1 MATTNFRSWMPSV
14 LSVLRLVTGF
24 LFIVHGTQKLFG
36 VPAPM
41 PGGPADLHS
50 LMGAA
55 GLLETIGG
63 TLMLL
68 GLLTRPVA
76 FVLAGEMAVAYF
88 MQHAPRG
95 FWPLLNGG
103 EPAVLYCFLFLF
115 FSAAGAG
122 PFSLDALIGS
132 WRAHHQTRTSGR
144 TLPRVA

>member
-103 EPAVLYCFLFLF
+103 
-115 FSAAGAG
+115 
-122 PFSLDALIGS
+122 
-132 WRAHHQTRTSGR
+132 
-144 TLPRVA
+144 